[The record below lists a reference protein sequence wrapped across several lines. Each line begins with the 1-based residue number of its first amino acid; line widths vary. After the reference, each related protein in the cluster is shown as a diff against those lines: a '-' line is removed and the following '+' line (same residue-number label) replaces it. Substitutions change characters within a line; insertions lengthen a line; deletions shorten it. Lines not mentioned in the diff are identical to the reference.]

1 MAKTPSSIRT
11 EPAAGNSRA
20 TDRHRSGRPIGD
32 RHATYDKARLFLVSV
47 IALVTAGIAASIR
60 SNLAAVLQHQFLDP
74 IDPVHSGQMIGT
86 VLGVAFFGFALTIM
100 IGSPLLDY
108 LGMRPLMALSSIC
121 FIVGTLIV
129 ICAAPLS
136 AWFSA
141 YRVLWTGALVSGIG
155 WGLTETVINPLA
167 VTLYPDDQTHRLNL
181 LHAWWPG
188 GLIVGGLIGAG
199 LSKLNVDWRL
209 QMACVLVPAVTFGS
223 LLLASKFPPTERVAA
238 GISTGEMIKEFFRP
252 FFLVWFFSMFLTAA
266 SELAPGQ
273 WVQFALTRTVH
284 MPGIL
289 LLVYVSAMMFVM
301 RHFAGFMAHKFS
313 PVGLLW
319 FSCLLASLGLISLS
333 IANSPVT
340 GLLAATIWGTGVCYM
355 WPTMLA
361 AASERFPRGGA
372 VLMGL
377 MGTAGMS
384 SVFFVLPQ
392 MGKVYDHYKAQGGEV
407 IASQMS
413 FRLVAVFP
421 ALLLIVFGA
430 IWLYDRSHGGFKPIR
445 LTADE
450 ERAQPIRPEL

>member
-1 MAKTPSSIRT
+1 VAKPPSIISA
-11 EPAAGNSRA
+11 ELAAGNLRA
-20 TDRHRSGRPIGD
+20 TDRHRSDRQIGD
-32 RHATYDKARLFLVSV
+32 RHASYDKARLFLVSV

-60 SNLAAVLQHQFLDP
+60 GNLAAVLQHQFLDP
-74 IDPVHSGQMIGT
+74 IDPVHSAQMIGT

-141 YRVLWTGALVSGIG
+141 YRVLWTGALISGIG

-199 LSKLNVDWRL
+199 LSKLTVDWRL
-209 QMACVLVPAVTFGS
+209 QMACVLVPAVTFGV

-238 GISTGEMIKEFFRP
+238 GISTREMIKEFFRP

-266 SELAPGQ
+266 CELAPGQ

-301 RHFAGFMAHKFS
+301 RHFAGPMAHKFS

-333 IANSPVT
+333 VANSPVT

-392 MGKVYDHYKAQGGEV
+392 MGKVYDYYKAQGGELA
-407 IASQMS
+407 ASQMS
-413 FRLVAVFP
+413 FRLVAVLP

-430 IWLYDRSHGGFKPIR
+430 IWLYDRSHGGFKPTR
-445 LTADE
+445 LTASE
-450 ERAQPIRPEL
+450 ELAQPIPPEL

>member
-1 MAKTPSSIRT
+1 VAKTPSSIRSV
-11 EPAAGNSRA
+11 NLRA
-20 TDRHRSGRPIGD
+20 TDRHTSGRQIDD
-32 RHATYDKARLFLVSV
+32 RHAAYDKARLFRVSV

-60 SNLAAVLQHQFLDP
+60 GNLAAVLQHQFLDP
-74 IDPVHSGQMIGT
+74 IDPVHSAQMIGT

-100 IGSPLLDY
+100 VGSPLLDY

-121 FIVGTLIV
+121 FIAGTLIV

-136 AWFSA
+136 AWVSA
-141 YRVLWTGALVSGIG
+141 YRALWTGALISGIG

-188 GLIVGGLIGAG
+188 GLIIGGLIGAG

-223 LLLASKFPPTERVAA
+223 LLLTSKFPPTERVAA
-238 GISTGEMIKEFFRP
+238 GISTGEMIKEFFR
-252 FFLVWFFSMFLTAA
+252 
-266 SELAPGQ
+266 
-273 WVQFALTRTVH
+273 
-284 MPGIL
+284 
-289 LLVYVSAMMFVM
+289 
-301 RHFAGFMAHKFS
+301 HFAGPMARKFS

-333 IANSPVT
+333 VANSPVT

-392 MGKVYDHYKAQGGEV
+392 MGKVYDYYKAQGGEV
-407 IASQMS
+407 TASQMS
-413 FRLVAVFP
+413 FRLVAVLP

-430 IWLYDRSHGGFKPIR
+430 IWLYDRSHGGFKPTR
-445 LTADE
+445 LTASE
-450 ERAQPIRPEL
+450 ELAQPIPPEL

>member
-1 MAKTPSSIRT
+1 MAKTQSSIRDGL
-11 EPAAGNSRA
+11 AAGNLRA
-20 TDRHRSGRPIGD
+20 TDRHRSDRQTGD
-32 RHATYDKARLFLVSV
+32 RHAAYDKARLFLVSV

-60 SNLAAVLQHQFLDP
+60 GNLAAVLQHQFLDP
-74 IDPVHSGQMIGT
+74 IDPVHSAQMIGT

-100 IGSPLLDY
+100 VGSPLLDY

-129 ICAAPLS
+129 IFAAPLS
-136 AWFSA
+136 AWLSS
-141 YRVLWTGALVSGIG
+141 YRVLWTGALISGIG

-199 LSKLNVDWRL
+199 LSKLTVDWRL
-209 QMACVLVPAVTFGS
+209 QMACVLVPAVTFGV
-223 LLLASKFPPTERVAA
+223 LLFTSKFPPTERVAA
-238 GISTGEMIKEFFRP
+238 GISTGEMIREFFRP

-266 SELAPGQ
+266 CELAPGQ

-301 RHFAGFMAHKFS
+301 RHFAGPMAHKFS

-319 FSCLLASLGLISLS
+319 FSCLLASVGLISLS

-392 MGKVYDHYKAQGGEV
+392 MGKVYDYYKAQGGELT
-407 IASQMS
+407 ASQMS
-413 FRLVAVFP
+413 FRLVAVLP

-430 IWLYDRSHGGFKPIR
+430 VWLYDRSHGGFKPIR
-445 LTADE
+445 LTASE
-450 ERAQPIRPEL
+450 ELAQPIPPEL

>member
-1 MAKTPSSIRT
+1 MVKTPSSIT
-11 EPAAGNSRA
+11 AGPAALNLRA
-20 TDRHRSGRPIGD
+20 HD
-32 RHATYDKARLFLVSV
+32 RHAAYDKGRLFLVSV

-60 SNLAAVLQHQFLDP
+60 GNLAAVLQHQFLDP
-74 IDPVHSGQMIGT
+74 IDPVHSAQKIGT
-86 VLGVAFFGFALTIM
+86 VLGVTFFGFALTIM

-108 LGMRPLMALSSIC
+108 FGMRALLVLSSLC

-129 ICAAPLS
+129 MCATPLS

-141 YRVLWTGALVSGIG
+141 YWVLWTGTLTSGIG
-155 WGLTETVINPLA
+155 WGLAETVINPLA
-167 VTLYPDDQTHRLNL
+167 VTLYPDEQTHKRNL

-188 GLIVGGLIGAG
+188 GLIIGGLLGAG

-209 QMACVLVPAVTFGS
+209 QMACVLVPALTFGS
-223 LLLASKFPPTERVAA
+223 LLLASKFPPTGRVAA
-238 GISTGEMIKEFFRP
+238 GISAGEMMKEFFRP

-301 RHFAGFMAHKFS
+301 RHFAGPMAHKFS

-333 IANSPVT
+333 VANSPLT

-392 MGKVYDHYKAQGGEV
+392 MGKVYDHYKARGGEV
-407 IASQMS
+407 TASQMS
-413 FRLVAVFP
+413 FRLVAVLP
-421 ALLLIVFGA
+421 AVLLVVFGA
-430 IWLYDRSHGGFKPIR
+430 IWLYDRAHGGFTPIS
-445 LTADE
+445 LTAAE
-450 ERAQPIRPEL
+450 ELGEPFPTEH

>member
-1 MAKTPSSIRT
+1 M
-11 EPAAGNSRA
+11 
-20 TDRHRSGRPIGD
+20 TDRH
-32 RHATYDKARLFLVSV
+32 AAYDKKRLFLISV
-47 IALVTAGIAASIR
+47 IALVTAGTAASIR
-60 SNLAAVLQHQFLDP
+60 GNLAAVLQHQFLDP
-74 IDPVHSGQMIGT
+74 IDPVHSAQMIGT
-86 VLGVAFFGFALTIM
+86 VLGVTFFGFALTIM

-108 LGMRPLMALSSIC
+108 LGMKPLLALSSSC

-136 AWFSA
+136 HSFSA
-141 YRVLWTGALVSGIG
+141 YRVLWTGTLISGIG
-155 WGLTETVINPLA
+155 WGLAETVINPLA
-167 VTLYPDDQTHRLNL
+167 VTLYPEDQTHRLNL

-188 GLIVGGLIGAG
+188 GLIIGGLIGAG
-199 LSKLNVDWRL
+199 LSKLNIDWRL
-209 QMACVLVPAVTFGS
+209 QMACPLVPAVIFGS

-238 GISTGEMIKEFFRP
+238 GISAGDMMKEFFRP

-301 RHFAGFMAHKFS
+301 RHFAGPIAHRFS

-319 FSCLLASLGLISLS
+319 FSCLLASLGLIALS
-333 IANSPVT
+333 VANSPVT
-340 GLLAATIWGTGVCYM
+340 GLLAATVWGTGVCYM

-372 VLMGL
+372 VVIGL
-377 MGTAGMS
+377 MGTAGMA

-407 IASQMS
+407 MASQLS
-413 FRLVAVFP
+413 FRVVAICP
-421 ALLLIVFGA
+421 AVLLLVFGA
-430 IWLYDRSHGGFKPIR
+430 IWLYDRAHGGFKPTR
-445 LTADE
+445 LTAADD
-450 ERAQPIRPEL
+450 

>member
-1 MAKTPSSIRT
+1 MAKTASSST
-11 EPAAGNSRA
+11 AGPAAVDLRA
-20 TDRHRSGRPIGD
+20 ND
-32 RHATYDKARLFLVSV
+32 RHAIYDKKRLFLVSV
-47 IALVTAGIAASIR
+47 IALVTAGISASTR
-60 SNLAAVLQHQFLDP
+60 GNLAAVLQHQFLDP
-74 IDPVHSGQMIGT
+74 IDPLHSAQMIGA
-86 VLGVAFFGFALTIM
+86 VLGVAFFGFAITIM

-108 LGMRPLMALSSIC
+108 LGMRPLLALSSLC
-121 FIVGTLIV
+121 FILGTLIV

-136 AWFSA
+136 ASFSA
-141 YRVLWTGALVSGIG
+141 YWVLWTGTLISGIG
-155 WGLTETVINPLA
+155 WGLAETVINPLA
-167 VTLYPDDQTHRLNL
+167 VTLYPDDQTHKLNV

-188 GLIVGGLIGAG
+188 GLIIGGLIGAG

-209 QMACVLVPAVTFGS
+209 QMACVLVPALIFGA
-223 LLLASKFPPTERVAA
+223 LLLASKFPPTARVAA
-238 GISTGEMIKEFFRP
+238 GVSAGEMMKEFFRP

-301 RHFAGFMAHKFS
+301 RHFAGPMAHKFS

-333 IANSPVT
+333 VANSPVT
-340 GLLAATIWGTGVCYM
+340 GLLAATVWGTGVCYM

-372 VLMGL
+372 MLMGL
-377 MGTAGMS
+377 MGTAGML

-392 MGKVYDHYKAQGGEV
+392 MGRVYDRYKAQAGEV
-407 IASQMS
+407 TASQMS
-413 FRLVAVFP
+413 FRLVAVLP
-421 ALLLIVFGA
+421 AVLLIVFGA
-430 IWLYDRSHGGFKPIR
+430 IWLYDRSKGGFKPAG
-445 LTADE
+445 LTAAE
-450 ERAQPIRPEL
+450 KLGEPFPTEL

>member
-1 MAKTPSSIRT
+1 VAKTPSSST
-11 EPAAGNSRA
+11 AGPATLRA
-20 TDRHRSGRPIGD
+20 HDSHIND
-32 RHATYDKARLFLVSV
+32 RHAAYDKGRLFLVSV
-47 IALVTAGIAASIR
+47 IALVTAGVAASIR
-60 SNLAAVLQHQFLDP
+60 GNLAAVLQHQFLDP
-74 IDPVHSGQMIGT
+74 IDPAHSAQMIGA

-108 LGMRPLMALSSIC
+108 LGMRLLLALSSIS
-121 FIVGTLIV
+121 FIAGTLIL

-136 AWFSA
+136 ASFSA
-141 YRVLWTGALVSGIG
+141 YWVLWTGTLISGIG
-155 WGLTETVINPLA
+155 WGLVETVINPLA
-167 VTLYPDDQTHRLNL
+167 VTLYPGDQTHKLNV

-188 GLIVGGLIGAG
+188 GLIIGGLIGAG
-199 LSKLNVDWRL
+199 LSKLNLDWRL
-209 QMACVLVPAVTFGS
+209 QMGCVLVPAVIFGS

-238 GISTGEMIKEFFRP
+238 GISAGDMMKEFFRP

-301 RHFAGFMAHKFS
+301 RHFAGPMAHKFS

-319 FSCLLASLGLISLS
+319 FSCLLASLGLILLS
-333 IANSPVT
+333 VANSPFT
-340 GLLAATIWGTGVCYM
+340 GLLAATVWGTGVCYM

-377 MGTAGMS
+377 MGTAGML
-384 SVFFVLPQ
+384 SVFLVLPQ
-392 MGKVYDHYKAQGGEV
+392 MGKVYDHYKAQAGEV
-407 IASQMS
+407 TASQMS
-413 FRLVAVFP
+413 FRLVAVLP
-421 ALLLIVFGA
+421 AVLLIVFGA
-430 IWLYDRSHGGFKPIR
+430 IWLYDRAHGGFKPTR
-445 LTADE
+445 LTAAE
-450 ERAQPIRPEL
+450 ELGEPFPTEL